1 MTYPAQ
7 HRALSPEPRA
17 QPSPAQPI
25 PATQVLGQTRS
36 EATDLMSTWIVRPQ
50 AECSAWF
57 ALPDA
62 AKLAQAGE
70 LAPRQGRYVGYG
82 RDAGRRELLELRRDD
97 GGAACPRWPPKK
109 VVSAT
114 ARPSGLLAAPFAAS
128 PSAPARAEAF
138 PLSPRNVTSPQPPP
152 YHHVIAMSA
161 AGGVRPR
168 TVGPAA
174 PALCALLAALEGW
187 AQASNLVAYQP
198 STNLPTYQPT

>member
-97 GGAACPRWPPKK
+97 GGAASQRWGPPKK

-114 ARPSGLLAAPFAAS
+114 ARPSGLSAAPFAAP
-128 PSAPARAEAF
+128 PSAHARAQAAH
-138 PLSPRNVTSPQPPP
+138 LSPRHATSPQPPT
-152 YHHVIAMSA
+152 YHHGDAMSA

-168 TVGPAA
+168 P
-174 PALCALLAALEGW
+174 
-187 AQASNLVAYQP
+187 
-198 STNLPTYQPT
+198 

>member
-1 MTYPAQ
+1 
-7 HRALSPEPRA
+7 
-17 QPSPAQPI
+17 
-25 PATQVLGQTRS
+25 
-36 EATDLMSTWIVRPQ
+36 MSTWIVRPQ

-97 GGAACPRWPPKK
+97 GGAACPRWGPPKK

-114 ARPSGLLAAPFAAS
+114 ARPSGLSAAPFAAP
-128 PSAPARAEAF
+128 PSAHARAQASH
-138 PLSPRNVTSPQPPP
+138 LSPRNATSPQPPT
-152 YHHVIAMSA
+152 YHHGDAMSA

-168 TVGPAA
+168 YLVITPRRREATPRGQCSSIAMRAA
-174 PALCALLAALEGW
+174 GRARGLGAG
-187 AQASNLVAYQP
+187 QQP
-198 STNLPTYQPT
+198 STSLVPTYQPT